1 MIRNLIIGGVAFGAA
16 VLAAQQLDG
25 VRRDVDRYN
34 DLARMS
40 GSPTLMEKLVR
51 ALLNTLGQFG
61 SDREKQAR
69 DFVENIVGDV
79 IRYARIKGM

>member
-40 GSPTLMEKLVR
+40 GSPTLMEKLVVRCSTRSGSSVPIARSRR
-51 ALLNTLGQFG
+51 ATSSRTSSGT
-61 SDREKQAR
+61 
-69 DFVENIVGDV
+69 
-79 IRYARIKGM
+79 

>member
-40 GSPTLMEKLVR
+40 GSPTLMQKLVR
-51 ALLNTLGQFG
+51 TLLNTLGQFG

>member
-34 DLARMS
+34 DLGRIS

>member
-16 VLAAQQLDG
+16 ILAAQQVDG

-40 GSPTLMEKLVR
+40 GSPTLMQKLVR
-51 ALLNTLGQFG
+51 VLLNTLGQFG